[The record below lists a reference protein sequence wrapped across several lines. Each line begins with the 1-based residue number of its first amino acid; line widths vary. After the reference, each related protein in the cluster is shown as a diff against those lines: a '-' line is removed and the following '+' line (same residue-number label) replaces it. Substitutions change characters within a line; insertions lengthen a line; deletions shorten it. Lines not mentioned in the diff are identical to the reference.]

1 MLLVKII
8 IVESVIYILFFQIFG
23 LARVKTNAMA
33 PNMNGGDLA
42 FFYHLDNKYEV
53 DDVITYI
60 SDNQRHYSRV
70 VAEPGDTVEIKDDQ
84 IYVNGYPSDSVK
96 VFTGELSGNDVV
108 KYPYRLESN
117 EVFVVN
123 DNRDERFDS
132 RALGAMKIEDIDGK
146 VISIIRT
153 RSI

>member
-8 IVESVIYILFFQIFG
+8 IVESVIFILFFQIFG

-42 FFYHLDNKYEV
+42 FFYHLDDNYEV
-53 DDVITYI
+53 DDVVTFINGDSRYF
-60 SDNQRHYSRV
+60 SRV
-70 VAEPGDTVEIKDDQ
+70 VAKPGDTIDIKDGQ
-84 IYVNGYPSDSVK
+84 IYVNNYPSDSIK
-96 VFTGELSGNDVV
+96 VFTGELEGNDVV
-108 KYPYRLESN
+108 KYPYRLESD

-132 RALGAMKIEDIDGK
+132 RALGAMKIKNIDGK